1 MRKRTCNIPMFLLI
15 GLMVLPSGALAEPGF
30 FEQRY
35 RGWLWFEEK
44 ENVSGLKAGAS
55 IASRAQANEEI
66 TVEEAKAE
74 VESSTP
80 REVRKD
86 QLVRIRPM

>member
-44 ENVSGLKAGAS
+44 EGRSNSKPYSGAKG
-55 IASRAQANEEI
+55 NEVPDEEI
-66 TVEEAKAE
+66 TVEEAKGEIGRAH
-74 VESSTP
+74 V
-80 REVRKD
+80 
-86 QLVRIRPM
+86 

>member
-1 MRKRTCNIPMFLLI
+1 MKKITCNIPMFLLI

-44 ENVSGLKAGAS
+44 EGRSNSKLYSGTKG
-55 IASRAQANEEI
+55 
-66 TVEEAKAE
+66 KE
-74 VESSTP
+74 VP
-80 REVRKD
+80 DPK
-86 QLVRIRPM
+86 LVRNRPKFYNFVENRTTNPLKQAVLI